1 MNKLLPIFENIK
13 QPYNPGFLYVPVILF
28 VIVLFIYE
36 YAKFSSPFRTML
48 KRILPIND
56 FTIPFKLSMLTIVM
70 YCFVIYPVYGL
81 ALFVCMVAY
90 LQCEGILDEWKQRQN
105 IKTHKQQHAKSMM
118 EIRKMIETQN
128 ANEIEPTTP
137 IPKRII
143 QVWFDKHPK
152 RQTDNSRKYP
162 KKFDKYVETVK
173 QMNPDYE
180 YMFFDKDQA
189 EFFLQ
194 QHYPHYYSTYLRL
207 PVFIQKIDFFRY
219 IAIYHYGGF
228 YMDLDIQ
235 SLLPLDE
242 KIIQHKAVFPVDEYV
257 IAEAQHMKRF
267 RRFHKNGIDFLLGQ
281 YAFGAVAGHAF
292 IKRLADKI
300 HDNIDTYERLVEPG
314 EQYVYST
321 TGPDFVA
328 DQYMDFTEKE
338 DIFILDNGKRQMFG
352 DYGKHEY
359 VGTWK

>member
-1 MNKLLPIFENIK
+1 
-13 QPYNPGFLYVPVILF
+13 
-28 VIVLFIYE
+28 
-36 YAKFSSPFRTML
+36 
-48 KRILPIND
+48 
-56 FTIPFKLSMLTIVM
+56 M
-70 YCFVIYPVYGL
+70 YCFVVYPVYGL
-81 ALFVCMVAY
+81 LLFVIMVAY
-90 LQCEGILDEWKQRQN
+90 LQCEGILDEWKQRQKMN
-105 IKTHKQQHAKSMM
+105 AHKQLHAKSMV
-118 EIRKMIETQN
+118 EIRKMIKTQN
-128 ANEIEPTTP
+128 ANEMKPTTP

-143 QVWFDKHPK
+143 QVWFDKYPK
-152 RQTDNSRKYP
+152 NPQPNSQKYP
-162 KKFDKYVETVK
+162 PKFEKYVETVK

-189 EFFLQ
+189 EHFLQ
-194 QHYPHYYSTYLRL
+194 KHYPHYYSTYLRL

-219 IAIYHYGGF
+219 VAIYHYGGF

-242 KIIQHKAVFPVDEYV
+242 TIIHHKAVFPVDEYV

-292 IKRLADKI
+292 IKRLVDKI
-300 HDNIDTYERLVEPG
+300 HENIDAYERLMQPG

-328 DQYMDFTEKE
+328 DEYMDFTEKE

-352 DYGKHEY
+352 EYGKHDY
-359 VGTWK
+359 VGTWKS